1 MNSQSEPMS
10 EKTLRGRRLMDALEP
25 NTAERVTTR
34 LSELDPALA
43 MLITDYAFADV
54 LGRPGLDLKTRE
66 MLTVAALTALGNAPS
81 QLEFHMRGALNV
93 GVQPAA
99 LLEIVIQMAVYA
111 GVPACMNGLTAYR
124 AALATH
130 EQGGDKRE
138 WR

>member
-1 MNSQSEPMS
+1 MSTQPESMS
-10 EKTLRGRRLMDALEP
+10 EKTLLGRRLMDALEP
-25 NTAERVTTR
+25 NTAERVTAR

-54 LGRPGLDLKTRE
+54 LGRPGLDLRTRE

-93 GVQPAA
+93 GVQPAE

-124 AALATH
+124 AALGARGQRDET
-130 EQGGDKRE
+130 RE
-138 WR
+138 